1 MAVVPAGA
9 EDAEG
14 CGRMQAR
21 RVIHPGRCRM
31 ANVHLVQLDI
41 AWEDAVANRDR
52 IAGLLDR
59 HPVARGDLVVLPEM
73 AFTGFSL
80 DPQRTLAD
88 AEANEAFLRETA
100 IRLGCTLVGGTA
112 SAGQRTA
119 ANQSLAFGPDGTLL
133 ARYTKLQPFT
143 LGGEAAAYEPG
154 DAVVLFDWAGLR
166 IAPLI
171 CYDLRFPEHFRAAVR
186 QGAEAFVVIA
196 NWPVRRIHHWLALL
210 QARAIEN
217 LALVVGVNRCGTDPK
232 STYNGRSIV
241 VSPHGH
247 VVADAGERERV
258 VAVAVDGEEIRQW
271 RREFPALADMR

>member
-1 MAVVPAGA
+1 MTS
-9 EDAEG
+9 
-14 CGRMQAR
+14 R
-21 RVIHPGRCRM
+21 RVTHPGRCRM

-41 AWEDAVANRDR
+41 AWEDPAANRGR
-52 IAGLLDR
+52 ITGLLDA
-59 HPVARGDLVVLPEM
+59 HPIVPGDLVVLPEM

-80 DPQRTLAD
+80 DPRRTLR
-88 AEANEAFLRETA
+88 ESEVNEAFLRETA

-112 SAGQRTA
+112 AVGRKTA
-119 ANQSLAFGPDGTLL
+119 ANQSLAFAPDGTQL

-143 LGGEAAAYEPG
+143 LGGEAAAYERG
-154 DAVVLFDWAGLR
+154 DGIVLFDWAGLR

-196 NWPVRRIHHWLALL
+196 NWPVKRIHHWLALL

-217 LALVVGVNRCGTDPK
+217 LALVVGVNRCGTDPT
-232 STYNGRSIV
+232 STYNGRSVV

-258 VAVAVDGEEIRQW
+258 VAVAVDAADVRQW